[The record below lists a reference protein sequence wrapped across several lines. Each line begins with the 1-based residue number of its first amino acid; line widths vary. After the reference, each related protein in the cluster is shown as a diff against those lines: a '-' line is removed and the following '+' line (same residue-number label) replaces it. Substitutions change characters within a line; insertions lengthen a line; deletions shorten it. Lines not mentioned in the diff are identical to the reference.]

1 MLRVPCRF
9 SGQPLLMAGLLA
21 SLLVLPVIAWT
32 VEQEPAER
40 SATSSVPIEEL
51 RTLTEVLSRISAEY
65 VEEISDQDLLES
77 AIRGM
82 LRGLDPHSSYLSPEE
97 LEDVRVGTRG
107 RFGGLGLEVGEVD
120 GFIRVIAPIDDTPA
134 ERAGIRAGDLI
145 IRIDGESTQG
155 MSLNEAVRRMRG
167 APGQEIQLTI
177 LRETEDGPLDLTLV
191 RDLIRIRSVRGRMLE
206 PGYGYVRI
214 SQFQSQTGM
223 SLIEVVEGLQA
234 EHDGRLKGLV
244 LDLRNNPGG
253 VLQAAV
259 SVADAFL
266 SSGLIVE
273 TRGRIEHAQMRFEA
287 NPQDVLAGVPM
298 VVLINGG
305 SASASEIVAG
315 ALQDQRR
322 AVIMG
327 GRSFGKG
334 SVQSIVPLESGAAIR
349 LTTARYYTPSGRSI
363 QAEGIEPDVF
373 VDDLEVSTTAD
384 RGLDTVRE
392 RDLSRH
398 LRQERDS
405 VVPET
410 GQVLAVH
417 DFPLF
422 EALNLLKALSILE
435 R

>member
-1 MLRVPCRF
+1 MSRVPCRF
-9 SGQPLLMAGLLA
+9 SGRPLLMTGLLA
-21 SLLVLPVIAWT
+21 SLLALPAIAWT
-32 VEQEPAER
+32 LEQEPAEPL
-40 SATSSVPIEEL
+40 ATSVPIEEL
-51 RTLTEVLSRISAEY
+51 RTLSEVLSRIRAEY
-65 VEEISDQDLLES
+65 VEDISDQELLES

-134 ERAGIRAGDLI
+134 QRAGIRAGDLI

-177 LRETEDGPLDLTLV
+177 LREADDSPLDITLV
-191 RDLIRIRSVRGRMLE
+191 RDLIRILSVRGRMLE

-234 EHDGRLKGLV
+234 EYDDRLKGLV

-273 TRGRIEHAQMRFEA
+273 TRGRVEHAQMRFEA

-373 VDDLEVSTTAD
+373 VDDLELSTTAD
-384 RGLDTVRE
+384 RGLDPVRE

-405 VVPET
+405 AVSET
-410 GQVLAVH
+410 GPMLAVQ